1 MGRFLLTFLFITG
14 LSFSH
19 STQANNIDSLKHLAE
34 TSPFPERINHLID
47 WYVATGELFHEHEI
61 GMMQSGI
68 DWLVGLPKL
77 DKRQQLIWA
86 TLTLMQGSMYADNER
101 LSDLFENAS
110 SVVVMADSVGGDS
123 KSWLQ
128 YKGDAYFQ
136 LKSVCY
142 LEERYEES
150 LEYLEKAKAAFE
162 ELGNNRLIA
171 RTLNSMG
178 AQERE
183 LGNYQKSFD
192 LSAQAAELY
201 RKEEFEHGYL
211 RADYYQSSALIDMG
225 KYLEAEQMLL
235 DMIPKMEEANHVS
248 WNAALSSLGEVQ
260 MKLNK
265 TEAAESN
272 LAEALEMAKKR
283 RVNYT
288 VANVCQ
294 LLANL
299 EEERGNYAEALFYQ
313 REQAKYA
320 DSIRLQATEAQ
331 LKRAQAEF
339 EQFENEK
346 KIKELEGK
354 IALEKRSKLW
364 LISGGIVLLIGVIGA
379 FWYFYQKKKKEF
391 EAAARTVSLNIKAE
405 SVTDNEPSVDPF
417 LEEFL
422 QIVRERLGE
431 ETLSVESIAQNLRMS
446 RVQLFKKVKAASGAS
461 PSAII
466 REYRLE
472 MGKRLLL
479 EKSLNVSEVAYRVGF
494 SNPNSFSRAFKDKFG
509 SSPSVFLEGNKPN

>member
-1 MGRFLLTFLFITG
+1 MGRFLLTFFFTFGLLFSYSI
-14 LSFSH
+14 
-19 STQANNIDSLKHLAE
+19 QAANIDSLKNLAE
-34 TSPFPERINHLID
+34 NTLFPERINHLID
-47 WYVATGELFHEHEI
+47 WYSATNELFHEHEI

-68 DWLVGLPKL
+68 DYLENLPQLNEK
-77 DKRQQLIWA
+77 QQLTWA
-86 TLTLMQGSMYADNER
+86 VLTLMQGSMYSDNER
-101 LSDLFENAS
+101 LNDLFENAS
-110 SVVVMADSVGGDS
+110 SVVLMADSVGGDS
-123 KSWLQ
+123 KKWLH
-128 YKGDAYFQ
+128 YKGEAYFQ
-136 LKSVCY
+136 LKSVSY
-142 LEERYEES
+142 LEERYEEA
-150 LEYLEKAKAAFE
+150 LEYLEKAKATFE
-162 ELGNNRLIA
+162 ELGNKRLVA

-178 AQERE
+178 AQESE
-183 LGNYQKSFD
+183 LGNFEKSFD
-192 LSAQAAELY
+192 LSAQAAKLY
-201 RKEEFEHGYL
+201 REENFEYGYL
-211 RADYYQSSALIDMG
+211 RADYYQACALIDLE
-225 KYLEAEQMLL
+225 KYKEAEQLL
-235 DMIPKMEEANHVS
+235 LGVIPQMEKTKHVS

-265 TEAAESN
+265 TEAAENN
-272 LAEALEMAKKR
+272 LAKALEMAKKR

-320 DSIRLQATEAQ
+320 DSIRIQSTEAQ

-339 EQFENEK
+339 EQFENEQ
-346 KIKELEGK
+346 KIKELEDK
-354 IALEKRSKLW
+354 IAGEKRSKQL
-364 LISGGIVLLIGVIGA
+364 LIAGGIALLLGVIGT

-391 EAAARTVSLNIKAE
+391 EAAAKTVSLNIQAE
-405 SVTDNEPSVDPF
+405 SVTDDEPPVDPF

-431 ETLSVESIAQNLRMS
+431 EKLSVESIAQSLRMS

-509 SSPSVFLEGNKPN
+509 SSPSAFLEANKLN